1 MRGASPATGYSG
13 SPQWKKLGLRDAAR
27 VALVGAP
34 GGWALTPDDD
44 FPAIELVADGGA
56 DVVVAFAREQA
67 SVVDLIETQRER
79 IKPAGALW
87 IAWPRKAAGHAS
99 DVTDETVRAV
109 ALEVGL
115 VDVKVAALDSD
126 WSSLKLVWRR
136 RNR

>member
-1 MRGASPATGYSG
+1 MSQSPPGYSG
-13 SPQWKKLGLRDAAR
+13 TPQWKKLGLKDGAR
-27 VALVGAP
+27 VSLVGAP
-34 GGWALTPDDD
+34 SGWALTPDDH

-56 DVVVAFAREQA
+56 DVVVGFARNQA

-79 IKPAGALW
+79 IRPAGALW
-87 IAWPRKAAGHAS
+87 IAWPRKAAGHTS

-136 RNR
+136 ANR